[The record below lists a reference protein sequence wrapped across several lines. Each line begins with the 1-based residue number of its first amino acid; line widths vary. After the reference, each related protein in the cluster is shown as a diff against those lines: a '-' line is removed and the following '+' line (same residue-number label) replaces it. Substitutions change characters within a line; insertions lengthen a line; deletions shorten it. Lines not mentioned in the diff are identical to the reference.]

1 MTETETLGET
11 RESEFRS
18 PLANLPLRFGSIQ
31 LIQFHLLS
39 TSARYVKGDQLFEYF
54 CRSMPSAFMLF
65 LASVVVAL
73 LAGPDP
79 AIGAIT
85 SSLQS
90 ILKNT
95 HGSADYGYPTDL
107 TRDLLPVSLSVLSYI
122 NQLSVGLSSI

>member
-1 MTETETLGET
+1 
-11 RESEFRS
+11 
-18 PLANLPLRFGSIQ
+18 
-31 LIQFHLLS
+31 
-39 TSARYVKGDQLFEYF
+39 
-54 CRSMPSAFMLF
+54 MLF

-95 HGSADYGYPTDL
+95 HGSTDYGYPTDL
-107 TRDLLPVSLSVLSYI
+107 TRDLLPVSLSVISYI
-122 NQLSVGLSSI
+122 DKLCGALHHQDNVVNPGDHEYLDSCSFS